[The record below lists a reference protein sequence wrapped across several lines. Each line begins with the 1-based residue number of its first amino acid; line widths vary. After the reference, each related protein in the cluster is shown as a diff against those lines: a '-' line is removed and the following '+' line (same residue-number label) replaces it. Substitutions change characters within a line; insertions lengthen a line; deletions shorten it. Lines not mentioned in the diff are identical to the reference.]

1 MEDLID
7 AIRRLIERW
16 VRTTT
21 KLTVDASAGDTTLTV
36 VSTSRFH
43 AGDEILI
50 KAANDEGGEDTE
62 FGLVIEE
69 VVDRNTVRLAAP
81 LEFAWLVADDAAII
95 KTLRGLY
102 VKSFHFGEPDLIAL
116 QELPAITISGKS
128 RHSEWYTIRA
138 TKERFELEIGVFVV
152 DGTMEDG
159 ARFLAHI
166 CDTITAGLKQNVY
179 PLVNDY
185 EQTVLAAQGNYGD
198 EYIQVADSSVLA
210 CGQIL
215 IENEYDSEETTVAEI
230 VNATTIKLGARLTRT
245 YPATTTKIIRPNRL
259 FYNSW
264 PADTQY
270 GKIHKGTLLKA
281 GVISFF
287 AEETEIQGNNTF
299 SGPQIS

>member
-7 AIRRLIERW
+7 AIRRIIERW

-21 KLTVDASAGDTTLTV
+21 HLTADASVGDDTITV
-36 VSTSRFH
+36 FTTSRFS

-50 KAANDEGGEDTE
+50 KATNDEGGEDTE
-62 FGLVIEE
+62 FGLIIEE
-69 VVDRNTVRLAAP
+69 IVDRNTIRLVEP
-81 LEFAWLVADDAAII
+81 LTFNWAIADDATII
-95 KTLRGLY
+95 KTIRGLY
-102 VKSFHFGEPDLIAL
+102 VRSFHFGEPDLITL

-128 RHSEWYTIRA
+128 RSSEWYTVRA
-138 TKERFELEIGVFVV
+138 TKERFEIEIGVFVV
-152 DGTMEDG
+152 DGSMEDG
-159 ARFLAHI
+159 SRFLLNM

-185 EQTVLAAQGNYGD
+185 TQTVLTAQGNLGD
-198 EYIQVADSSVLA
+198 EYIKVADSSLLQ

-215 IENEYDSEETTVAEI
+215 IENEYDSEENTISQIVDATTV
-230 VNATTIKLGARLTRT
+230 KLGARLSRT
-245 YPATTTKIIRPNRL
+245 YTVTNTKVIRPNRL